1 MAWIGEGK
9 SLHGQRCATRSPE
22 ILIWSRGGSRMTESR
37 CNELLSTAWFI
48 SENEKKKKGGS
59 GQTQNY
65 GIGSEEKMELDDHFD
80 DFGHICRS
88 YSNSFTCSHM
98 NVNSFRTAPCATGSS
113 SQAPSHLLLSSPRLI
128 SLWPCSRPSWFQY
141 VLYRSISSM
150 MRPLR
155 RFSIVSRIETD
166 DLSSQQQGLL
176 CTERI

>member
-1 MAWIGEGK
+1 MQLVHPKFWYGAVV
-9 SLHGQRCATRSPE
+9 A
-22 ILIWSRGGSRMTESR
+22 RGWLSQDAMSSWVPLGSYQKMK
-37 CNELLSTAWFI
+37 
-48 SENEKKKKGGS
+48 KKKKGGS